1 MGRIESGWISPG
13 DAITVLPS
21 GRSSKVKQI
30 LTYDGELERA
40 FAPQSVTLR
49 LEDDLDISR
58 GDMIV
63 KSHESARVTRE
74 IDADLCW
81 FSERPAD
88 HRRKY
93 LIKHTTKIV
102 KALLS
107 RIDYR
112 IDVNTLDRVEG
123 VTELRMN
130 DIARVAFK
138 VQQPLVVDGYARNR
152 ASGSFI
158 VIDEATNDSVAAG
171 MIQ

>member
-1 MGRIESGWISPG
+1 MTSYRPC
-13 DAITVLPS
+13 
-21 GRSSKVKQI
+21 
-30 LTYDGELERA
+30 
-40 FAPQSVTLR
+40 
-49 LEDDLDISR
+49 
-58 GDMIV
+58 
-63 KSHESARVTRE
+63 HESASVTRE
-74 IDADLCW
+74 IDADLCR
-81 FSERPAD
+81 FSERPSD

-93 LIKHTTKIV
+93 LIKHTTKTV

-112 IDVNTLDRVEG
+112 IDVNTLDRVDG

-130 DIARVAFK
+130 DIARVGFK
-138 VQQPLVVDGYARNR
+138 MQQPLVVDRYARNR

>member
-1 MGRIESGWISPG
+1 MGRIESGSISPG
-13 DAITVLPS
+13 DSITVLPS

-30 LTYDGELERA
+30 LTYDGELERV

-63 KSHESARVTRE
+63 KSNQSARVTRE

-88 HRRKY
+88 HRRNV
-93 LIKHTTKIV
+93 LIKHTTKTV

-112 IDVNTLDRVEG
+112 IDVNTLDRVDG
-123 VTELRMN
+123 VTELKMN
-130 DIARVAFK
+130 DIARVGFK
-138 VQQPLVVDGYARNR
+138 VQQPLVVDGYSRNC

-158 VIDEATNDSVAAG
+158 IIDEATNDSVAAG